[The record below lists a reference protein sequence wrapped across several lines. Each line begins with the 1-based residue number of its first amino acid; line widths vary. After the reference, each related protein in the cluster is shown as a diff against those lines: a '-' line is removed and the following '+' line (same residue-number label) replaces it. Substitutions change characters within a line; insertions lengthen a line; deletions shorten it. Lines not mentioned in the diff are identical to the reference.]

1 MLVIGKLLD
10 KVNKSSD
17 SVGHQSDALVVQALK
32 QAKQQSHDTA
42 MSRCTDIYMGLDRL
56 FGMGLEYICLDNP
69 KQYRIMCM
77 GDRWIQGYPIVNHSG
92 SLSFSYEH
100 GGKVYQIHSS
110 PKSDGTVL
118 FFVVGDE

>member
-1 MLVIGKLLD
+1 MSKLLD
-10 KVNKSSD
+10 KLNGYENSLR
-17 SVGHQSDALVVQALK
+17 HQSDALVVQALK